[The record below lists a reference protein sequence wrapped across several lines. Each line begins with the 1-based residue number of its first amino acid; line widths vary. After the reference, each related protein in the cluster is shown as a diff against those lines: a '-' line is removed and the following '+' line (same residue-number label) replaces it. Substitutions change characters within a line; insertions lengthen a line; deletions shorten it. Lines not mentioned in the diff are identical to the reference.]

1 MINVVYTNRFK
12 KDLKLAQKRGFNDV
26 KLKNIIT
33 LLCESKERPTP
44 CRPHLLSGEWSDC
57 WECHIG
63 PDWILIY
70 RFIEDDVHLLRTGTH
85 SDLF

>member
-33 LLCESKERPTP
+33 LLCESKELPKQ
-44 CRPHLLSGEWSDC
+44 CRPHILSGEWSDC